1 MKIQDYC
8 DTIDGS
14 LQLKLPLSTFSRGEI
29 VTDDADMKR
38 QLDLLVRCGRGC
50 VPLTICGE
58 KGSGKDRIARYAHEV
73 STRSG
78 IPLIKMNCAYL
89 TAEQQQVQLFGPA
102 SNKTLGLLNRAAG
115 GSLYIENAD
124 LMPLHLQYQLIEYI
138 RATTATE
145 KAIRFMICLHD
156 HTGQIS
162 NLSEELSLYF
172 NTMMF
177 DIPPLRKRPQDILL
191 LSFQQLQFIKQEYRL
206 ERKLSPAV
214 MSAMLTYEWPGN
226 ARQLSHT
233 IERMAI
239 LSDDTLIDS
248 VHLLYRCMTPDQQY
262 RRQLATAAKVPES
275 RSLKRIV
282 QDYEFMII
290 QQSIEQHGSIRKAA
304 AALKTSH
311 ATLSRKITEYNL
323 NPQEF
328 HNKHK

>member
-8 DTIDGS
+8 DTVEGA
-14 LQLKLPLSTFSRGEI
+14 LCLKTPLCTFSRGNI
-29 VTDDADMKR
+29 VTDDPDMKQ
-38 QLDLLVRCGRGC
+38 QLDLLVRCGQGC

-58 KGSGKDRIARYAHEV
+58 KGSGKDRIAQHAHEV
-73 STRSG
+73 STLSR
-78 IPLIKMNCAYL
+78 IPLIKMNCTYL

-102 SNKTLGLLNRAAG
+102 SNKALSLLNRAAG

-124 LMPLHLQYQLIEYI
+124 LMPSHLQYQLIEFI
-138 RATTATE
+138 RSNTATE
-145 KAIRFMICLHD
+145 NGIRFMICLHD
-156 HTGQIS
+156 QTAQS
-162 NLSEELSLYF
+162 SKLSEEMSFYF
-172 NTMMF
+172 DTMIF

-191 LSFQQLQFIKQEYRL
+191 LSFQQLQFIRQEYRL
-206 ERKLSPAV
+206 ERKLSPEV

-226 ARQLSHT
+226 ARQLAHT

-248 VHLLYRCMTPDQQY
+248 VHLLHRCMTPDQQQQ
-262 RRQLATAAKVPES
+262 RKLANAAKVPES

-304 AALKTSH
+304 TALKTSH

-323 NPQEF
+323 LPQVFDESC
-328 HNKHK
+328 K